1 MNASDLKGRA
11 VVTLSDAS
19 KVGQVSETLFD
30 PQYRTA
36 LGFRISTGAFHH
48 DEAALRSQ
56 VSAIGA
62 DAITLPNPSAL
73 NHEDRFPELQ
83 GAVPLSKVVG
93 ARMVTPGGE
102 LVGTVSAVTLDE
114 QAQNVVAYTLAT
126 SILDRMRHGQPQV
139 SVGDVT
145 SVGADGIM
153 LITEAAAQAVR
164 TAGKK

>member
-11 VVTLSDAS
+11 VVTLSDAT
-19 KVGQVSETLFD
+19 KVGQVDETLFD
-30 PQYRTA
+30 AQYRTV
-36 LGFRISTGAFHH
+36 LGFRVSSGVFHPN
-48 DEAALRSQ
+48 EAVLRSQ

-93 ARMVTPGGE
+93 TKMVTPSGE

-114 QAQNVVAYTLAT
+114 SAQNVVTYTLAT

-139 SVGDVT
+139 GVGDVT
-145 SVGADGIM
+145 SVGAEGIM
-153 LITEAAAQAVR
+153 IISEAAAEAVR
-164 TAGKK
+164 AAGK